1 MTGCVS
7 LAVTGRFSESSF
19 VPAGTMNGPRDLP
32 VTASRLG
39 LLMLVGVPMNIGFG
53 SFSFSSS
60 VACLR
65 RERREHEGQQD
76 GQCDDRLVHLS
87 PRSFSAS
94 GASAFSA

>member
-1 MTGCVS
+1 MSSSPMTGCVS

-32 VTASRLG
+32 VTGSRLG

-60 VACLR
+60 VACR
-65 RERREHEGQQD
+65 A
-76 GQCDDRLVHLS
+76 
-87 PRSFSAS
+87 AS
-94 GASAFSA
+94 GASTKASRMVNAMIVLFT